1 MKYWTWAEI
10 KAKVRKELDLE
21 AEVFIEESE
30 LLEYANEA
38 IDEAE
43 AEIHAL
49 YEDYFLTSASISLVA
64 NTEEYDLP
72 SDIYAH
78 KIRRIVYRNNSTVYE
93 VERLRDWRKFEKK
106 HVADVFSTSDLYTYF
121 LRNTTPG
128 SPKIIWVPKARET
141 GPNAELWYIRNANR
155 LLVDADV
162 CDIPE
167 FITFIFDYMRVR
179 VYEKEGHPLL
189 QQAEARLQRR
199 RALMQGVLSNMIPD
213 AMNEIEADMTMYEEM
228 E

>member
-21 AEVFIEESE
+21 AEVFIEDSE

-43 AEIHAL
+43 AEIHSL
-49 YEDYFLTSASISLVA
+49 YEDYFLTSTPISLV
-64 NTEEYDLP
+64 NGTSDYDLP

-78 KIRRIVYRNNSTVYE
+78 KIRRLVYRNNSTVYE
-93 VERLRDWRKFEKK
+93 VERLKDWRKFEKK
-106 HVADVFSTSDLYTYF
+106 HVADIFSTSDLYTYF
-121 LRNTTPG
+121 LKNSTAG
-128 SPKIIWVPKARET
+128 SPQIVVVPQARET
-141 GPNAELWYIRNANR
+141 GANMELWYLRNANR
-155 LLVDADV
+155 LEATTDV

-199 RALMQGVLSNMIPD
+199 RALMQGTLASMIPD
-213 AMNEIEADMTMYEEM
+213 AMNEIEPDMTMYEEM